1 MGTGNQP
8 KLLLLTGC
16 ALISTI
22 ALVKGWHARCSLI
35 NMIAFGNY
43 NKAFQP
49 VRTHKDW
56 LSKDTQKVDE
66 HIADEYCSFS
76 FSLNAY
82 FNMFRGMLRLHNKKL
97 LSNMPKEL
105 PVFFVAGED
114 DPVGD
119 FGKGVLEVADLFR
132 KLGMKKVKTKLYPK
146 DRHEILNETD
156 RNMVY
161 NDLYSWLMSLI

>member
-1 MGTGNQP
+1 
-8 KLLLLTGC
+8 
-16 ALISTI
+16 
-22 ALVKGWHARCSLI
+22 
-35 NMIAFGNY
+35 
-43 NKAFQP
+43 
-49 VRTHKDW
+49 
-56 LSKDTQKVDE
+56 
-66 HIADEYCSFS
+66 
-76 FSLNAY
+76 
-82 FNMFRGMLRLHNKKL
+82 
-97 LSNMPKEL
+97 MPKEL